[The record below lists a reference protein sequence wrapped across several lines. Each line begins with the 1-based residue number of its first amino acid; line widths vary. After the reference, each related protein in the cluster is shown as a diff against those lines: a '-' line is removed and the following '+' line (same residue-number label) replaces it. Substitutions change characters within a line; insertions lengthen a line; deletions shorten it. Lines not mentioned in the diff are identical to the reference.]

1 MIVSALLTSVGIN
14 LGLCILFYALYSI
27 LRKQP
32 WNVHVYVPRL
42 VAEKK
47 VKEGG
52 HFQLEGLLPSA
63 GWIKKA
69 WEPSEEELLAVAG
82 FDSMVF
88 MRIFIF
94 RYGKLILLSTIFWKP
109 TNPGGPTGKA
119 TETKCYCTIL

>member
-1 MIVSALLTSVGIN
+1 MIVSALLTSIGIN

-32 WNVHVYVPRL
+32 WNVDVYFPRL

-52 HFQLEGLLPSA
+52 HFQLQGLLPSA

-69 WEPSEEELLAVAG
+69 WEPTEDELLAVAG

-88 MRIFIF
+88 MRIFVF
-94 RYGKLILLSTIFWKP
+94 RYKKVIEPVTMFWKQQ
-109 TNPGGPTGKA
+109 
-119 TETKCYCTIL
+119 I